1 MKEIRRCLRT
11 VSWSDSGLPRVCTIF
26 EGTSELLD
34 VADRFTGGSRRY
46 DVQSHVLLLDHY
58 LGAVAARVFPFALEA
73 QDREPQA
80 GTGKSAKNPQRG
92 EIRLLKP
99 TETFGGA
106 QSTSKKQIMRLFET
120 RLTCCYYVTI
130 LRFYDA
136 REPKHVLGIEIVAAK
151 SISAGLQQHGEHR
164 HSGAR
169 KLWAQADHRC
179 L

>member
-80 GTGKSAKNPQRG
+80 GTGISAKNPQRG

-99 TETFGGA
+99 TVAFGGA
-106 QSTSKKQIMRLFET
+106 QSTSQQTMRF
-120 RLTCCYYVTI
+120 
-130 LRFYDA
+130 LRQD
-136 REPKHVLGIEIVAAK
+136 
-151 SISAGLQQHGEHR
+151 
-164 HSGAR
+164 
-169 KLWAQADHRC
+169 
-179 L
+179 

>member
-26 EGTSELLD
+26 EGTSGLLD

-80 GTGKSAKNPQRG
+80 GTGISAKNPQRG

-99 TETFGGA
+99 TVAFGGA
-106 QSTSKKQIMRLFET
+106 QSTSQQTMRF
-120 RLTCCYYVTI
+120 LTQDQLACYYGTI
-130 LRFYDA
+130 LRFYDV
-136 REPKHVLGIEIVAAK
+136 RELVHAFGIEIVAAK
-151 SISAGLQQHGEHR
+151 SISAGSAAQRELR
-164 HSGAR
+164 HSGA
-169 KLWAQADHRC
+169 QIVGTS
-179 L
+179 